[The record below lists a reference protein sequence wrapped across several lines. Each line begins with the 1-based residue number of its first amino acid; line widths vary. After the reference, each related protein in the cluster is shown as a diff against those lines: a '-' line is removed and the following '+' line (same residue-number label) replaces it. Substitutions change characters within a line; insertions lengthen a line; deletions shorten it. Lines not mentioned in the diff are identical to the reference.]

1 MKRLFTD
8 HEKQITI
15 YDDVFDLRTRQN
27 IYLASLTS
35 NFTIGWADGVILENQ
50 SNRFLHSMWGDDD
63 LNKSEIIQALNRTP
77 LTDEID
83 GHRYVRTILNLSTPI
98 DSFYHHAHSESKIL
112 LYYVNLEWL
121 DGWHGETLFYDE
133 QCKNII
139 FASSFTPNRVIV
151 FDGSIP
157 HSLRPPSLLATK
169 FRFTL
174 ALIYEKI

>member
-1 MKRLFTD
+1 VKELFTD
-8 HEKQITI
+8 QNKRIAI
-15 YDDVFDLRTRQN
+15 YDDVFELQTRQN

-35 NFTIGWADGVILENQ
+35 NFIIGWADGVILENQ
-50 SNRFLHSMWGDDD
+50 ANRFLHAPWVQED
-63 LNKSEIIQALNRTP
+63 LGKSGIIEAISRGP
-77 LTDEID
+77 LADEIK
-83 GHRYVRTILNLSTPI
+83 GYIHTGTVLNLSTPV
-98 DSFYHHAHSESKIL
+98 DSFYHHAHSESRIF

-133 QCKNII
+133 ACKNI
-139 FASSFTPNRVIV
+139 FYASPFTPNRVIV

-174 ALIYEKI
+174 ALIYNKA